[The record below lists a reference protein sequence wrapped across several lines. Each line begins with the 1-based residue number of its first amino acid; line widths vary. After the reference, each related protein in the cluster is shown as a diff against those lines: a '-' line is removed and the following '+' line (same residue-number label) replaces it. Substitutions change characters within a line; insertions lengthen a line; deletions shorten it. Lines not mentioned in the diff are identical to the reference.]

1 MIPTPAILLTTGTLK
16 QLARLGRWLLAFAF
30 LLITGCT
37 PQTGK
42 KAEPR
47 ERYLTLEKQLKEVKH
62 EESLKELLKHYSS
75 ANDRVALMLCY
86 KQLGKIQRENAR
98 FSDAIASH
106 QEGLTLAY
114 ALADTIEIVQALNNL
129 GTNFRRIGALA
140 EASDYHYRALEHA
153 EAYSDKL
160 SPEGRKNRVVSMNG
174 IGNVSLTLGYY
185 DDAERFFRLSLDE
198 ETALNS
204 PIGQAINL
212 ANLGAIFEEREQ
224 YDSAEVYY
232 RRSMEQNRIGDSE
245 MGIGLCNIHLGH
257 LYKKQKLY
265 TTALEH
271 YTKAYEQMD
280 RISDRW
286 HWLEACI
293 AMAEIH
299 LLTHNDEGF
308 NRYITRA
315 EQTATEIS
323 SPEHLVTI
331 HRLRHDFDFR
341 RKRFEK
347 ALKHY
352 KESQTL
358 EDSVRGVQKAS
369 RYIDLRLN
377 FEREKNT
384 RSLQRIEAENRA
396 DKMRRQITLYL
407 VLTAF
412 AFALI
417 VLLLLWYAYRQ
428 RLRSNRIL
436 RQVERARTDFFTG
449 ITHEFR
455 TPITIIRGFNE
466 QLKNPR
472 LSESKHKCYIE
483 AIDRQSNRLLSLVNQ
498 LLDITRLRSGSDHPQ
513 WKRGDIV
520 AYLRMSIE
528 NYQLYAGQK
537 QILLKFSSQ
546 ASAQEMDFVPFY
558 IDKVV
563 SNLLSNA
570 IKHTPEGG
578 RIDFSL
584 STLQNET
591 LQICVSD
598 TGVGIDP
605 EDLPRIFEL
614 FYHNERSTEEMGTG
628 IGLSFTRL
636 LVEKMDGKIEVQS
649 TPGKGSTFTVRL
661 PFHNR
666 HHENILRLEKS
677 ERPVADSMLFPAS
690 VLTSINTVAV
700 HEYKTNDSPAAND
713 NPDLPLLLVVEDN
726 ADVRLYLQTLLSPYY
741 RLLTATDGEEGLT
754 VANEHLPDLIVTDI
768 MMPRKDGIALC
779 TELKQDVLTN
789 HIPVIM
795 LTARSTDEDRIAGLR
810 CGVEAYIRKP
820 FQAEEL
826 LVTIDNLLA
835 ARRLLQEKYTRLT
848 QDAAFFTSNS
858 VPQENPMLYKI
869 APAHD
874 NSIMPME
881 EAPPIITASPENNV
895 ATTKEERRM
904 NDRSVKDNATS
915 PTDSGIP
922 VQEDTKEGANAV
934 ERANLDFLNDV
945 VAFIDSHIEDPQLAP
960 TFVASHMSLS
970 LSQLNRKLNAVTGTP
985 TSLHIL
991 HRRLMHARR
1000 MLADSRYSVMQI
1012 ADLCGFTD
1020 SSHLSRAFKKAYGIT
1035 PTAYRNR

>member
-1 MIPTPAILLTTGTLK
+1 MRETVDNLYGLCGKFFLFLIPTLL
-16 QLARLGRWLLAFAF
+16 LLA
-30 LLITGCT
+30 GCSSRVSH
-37 PQTGK
+37 
-42 KAEPR
+42 KAESR
-47 ERYLTLEKQLKEVKH
+47 EYYLSLENKLKDIKH
-62 EESLKELLKHYSS
+62 EESLKELLEHYRSV
-75 ANDRVALMLCY
+75 NDRFALMLCY

-114 ALADTIEIVQALNNL
+114 SLTDTIEIVQALNNL

-140 EASDYHYRALEHA
+140 EAADYHYRALEHA
-153 EAYSDKL
+153 EAYSGKL
-160 SPEGRKNRVVSMNG
+160 SPEGKKNRVVSMNG

-185 DDAERFFRLSLDE
+185 DDAEKFFRLSLSDE
-198 ETALNS
+198 IALKS

-245 MGIGLCNIHLGH
+245 MGMGLCNIHLGH

-265 TTALEH
+265 ATALEH

-331 HRLRHDFDFR
+331 YRLQHDFDFR
-341 RKRFEK
+341 LQHFDK

-352 KESQTL
+352 KASEAL
-358 EDSVRGVQKAS
+358 EDSVRGVQKAN

-377 FEREKNT
+377 FERDKNT
-384 RSLQRIEAENRA
+384 RSLQRIEAENGA

-407 VLTAF
+407 VLIAF

-455 TPITIIRGFNE
+455 TPITIIRGLNE
-466 QLKNPR
+466 QLKDRHR
-472 LSESKHKCYIE
+472 LSESDHERYIQV
-483 AIDRQSNRLLSLVNQ
+483 IDRQSNRLLSLVNQ
-498 LLDITRLRSGSDHPQ
+498 LLDITRLQSGSDRPQ

-520 AYLRMSIE
+520 NYLRMSVE
-528 NYQLYAGQK
+528 NYQLYAERK
-537 QILLKFSSQ
+537 QIQLNFQSGVL
-546 ASAQEMDFVPFY
+546 AQEMDFVPFY

-563 SNLLSNA
+563 SNLISNA

-578 RIDFSL
+578 RIDFRIDTS
-584 STLQNET
+584 QNET
-591 LQICVSD
+591 LLLCVSD

-614 FYHNERSTEEMGTG
+614 FYHNERSTDDMGTG

-636 LVEKMDGKIEVQS
+636 LVEKMNGKIEVES
-649 TPGKGSTFTVRL
+649 TPGKGAAFTVRL
-661 PFHNR
+661 PLYNR
-666 HHENILRLEKS
+666 NKENILRLEKS
-677 ERPVADSMLFPAS
+677 ERPVADSALFSAS
-690 VLTSINTVAV
+690 AIATANTERTD
-700 HEYKTNDSPAAND
+700 EYGTEIKPAANA
-713 NPDLPLLLVVEDN
+713 NPNAPLLLIVEDN

-741 RLLTATDGEEGLT
+741 RLLTAADGEEGLA
-754 VANEHLPDLIVTDI
+754 VAREHLPDLIVTDI

-779 TELKQDVLTN
+779 TELKQDVLIN

-826 LVTIDNLLA
+826 FITINNLLT

-848 QDAAFFTSNS
+848 QDTAFFTGSS
-858 VPQENPMLYKI
+858 ASQENRMPHEI
-869 APAHD
+869 VSAHG
-874 NSIMPME
+874 NSPMPME
-881 EAPPIITASPENNV
+881 EVPPIVAASPENNV
-895 ATTKEERRM
+895 ATSEEERLM
-904 NDRSVKDNATS
+904 NDCSAKDDATS
-915 PTDSGIP
+915 ATGSGIP
-922 VQEDTKEGANAV
+922 AQEDTKTGTNAV

-945 VAFIDSHIEDPQLAP
+945 VALIDSHIEDPQLTP
-960 TFVASHMSLS
+960 TFVASHMLLS
-970 LSQLNRKLNAVTGTP
+970 LSQLNRKLNAITGAP

-991 HRRLMHARR
+991 RRRLIHARR
-1000 MLADSRYSVMQI
+1000 MLGNPRYSIMQV

-1020 SSHLSRAFKKAYGIT
+1020 SSHLSRAFKKEYGIT
-1035 PTAYRNR
+1035 PTAYRNQ